1 MRILMIFLDGV
12 GLGHDDQATN
22 PFAAADLPTLSALAG
37 GNPWLRGTDRQQ
49 TARATF
55 IPTDP
60 RLGIPGRPQSATG
73 QAAILTGKNV
83 PQIIGKHYGP
93 KPDPDIRRI
102 LANNNFFI
110 QVINHNRK
118 AGLVEAYPPRWHQ
131 AIARGRILPASYQ
144 DAARAAGLPFMG
156 EKDLRA
162 GVALSGDWTG
172 EGWHTQLGY
181 NDTPIL
187 TPYEAGVRLVKIARQ
202 YDFTFF
208 SHWMTDVVGHRG
220 TIDEAINLLRIFDQ
234 VMAGILN
241 TWDDAEGL
249 VIITS
254 DHGNIEAIGDRKHTE
269 NNVPTVIIGQNSA
282 RLSDGLT
289 DLTHLVPLMTNAL
302 FG

>member
-12 GLGHDDQATN
+12 GLGDDDPATN

-37 GNPWLRGTDRQQ
+37 ENPWLRGTNRQQ
-49 TARATF
+49 TARAIF

-73 QAAILTGKNV
+73 QAAILTGKNI

-102 LANNNFFI
+102 LADDNFFI
-110 QVINHNRK
+110 QVINHNRT

-131 AIARGRILPASYQ
+131 AIARGRILPSSYQ

-156 EKDLRA
+156 EKDLRE

-181 NDTPIL
+181 NDTPIV
-187 TPYEAGVRLVKIARQ
+187 TPYEAGIRLVKIARQ

-220 TIDEAINLLRIFDQ
+220 TIDEAINLLRTFDQ
-234 VMAGILN
+234 VMAGILD

-254 DHGNIEAIGDRKHTE
+254 DHGNIEVIGDRKHTE